1 MHHEA
6 SYETK
11 MQNETWHMQKK
22 LQYSMPWCKFKI
34 KSSLRQYSLNI
45 KKNYTKCAVW
55 CSSAFIRSKKKSQIK
70 LILLPAIEK
79 KKLLVNK
86 TYFKIKSKKKTALKT
101 S

>member
-1 MHHEA
+1 
-6 SYETK
+6 
-11 MQNETWHMQKK
+11 MQKNR
-22 LQYSMPWCKFKI
+22 QYKFKFKI

-45 KKNYTKCAVW
+45 KKNYRKCAVW

-101 S
+101 